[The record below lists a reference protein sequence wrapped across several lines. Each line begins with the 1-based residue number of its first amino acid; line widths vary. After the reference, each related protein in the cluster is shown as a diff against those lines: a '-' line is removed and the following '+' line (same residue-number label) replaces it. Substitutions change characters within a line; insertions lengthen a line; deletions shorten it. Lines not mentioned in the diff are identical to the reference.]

1 MTMVNQM
8 RTKLAS
14 VLLISILAL
23 GSFMTA
29 VALMAGNASAASL
42 SGTWES
48 RVSGS
53 GYTQTYMGPSGSTVT
68 DHFDVTLV
76 LTQSGTSVTGTL
88 RSDQTGG
95 VKTFSVDGTF
105 DGTTFLMTA
114 HYGWD
119 GVNMLN
125 PVYTLTVSGDH
136 MTGSGSYLNV
146 GVTIHGTFDLTTSGG
161 LGGLTLAGGTAPVVS
176 GIAIAIA
183 IVAIVIASTPVRS
196 GFRPQVMS
204 APSPQ
209 YPYQPSV
216 QTTTDNGLPIGPPE
230 AGTPV
235 GGAGLQY
242 ATPAPVGKPFP
253 PRDHFTRVSQN
264 PPRCPIHND
273 VALSPHFASAG
284 DAGSWFCPRCNGYP
298 WGKN

>member
-1 MTMVNQM
+1 M
-8 RTKLAS
+8 RTKSAS
-14 VLLISILAL
+14 ALLISILVL

-68 DHFDVTLV
+68 DHIDVKLV

-95 VKTFSVDGTF
+95 VKTFDVDGTF

-146 GVTIHGTFDLTTSGG
+146 GVTIHGMFDLTKSGG
-161 LGGLTLAGGTAPVVS
+161 FGGLTVAGGMAPAVS
-176 GIAIAIA
+176 GVAIAIA

-216 QTTTDNGLPIGPPE
+216 QTTTDNGSPIGPPE

-242 ATPAPVGKPFP
+242 ATPAPVGKPFA
-253 PRDHFTRVSQN
+253 PRDHFTKVSQN

-273 VALSPHFASAG
+273 IALSPHITSAE

>member
-1 MTMVNQM
+1 M

-23 GSFMTA
+23 GSFMA
-29 VALMAGNASAASL
+29 AIALMAGNASAASV
-42 SGTWES
+42 SGTWTS

-119 GVNMLN
+119 GYEMINA
-125 PVYTLTVSGDH
+125 VYTLTVSGDR

-273 VALSPHFASAG
+273 IALSPHFTSAE
-284 DAGSWFCPRCNGYP
+284 DSGSWFCPRCNGYP

>member
-1 MTMVNQM
+1 MVKQM

-53 GYTQTYMGPSGSTVT
+53 GYIQTYMGPSGNTIT
-68 DHFDVTLV
+68 DHIDVKLI

-88 RSDQTGG
+88 RSDLTGG
-95 VKTFSVDGTF
+95 AKTFNVDGTF

-125 PVYTLTVSGDH
+125 PVYTLTVSGDR

-146 GVTIHGTFDLTTSGG
+146 GVTIHGMFDLTKSGG
-161 LGGLTLAGGTAPVVS
+161 FGGLTVAGGMAPVVS
-176 GIAIAIA
+176 GIVIAIA

-273 VALSPHFASAG
+273 IALSPHFASAE

>member
-1 MTMVNQM
+1 MVNRM

-14 VLLISILAL
+14 VLLISVLAL

-53 GYTQTYMGPSGSTVT
+53 GYIQTYMGPSGNTIT
-68 DHFDVTLV
+68 DHIDVKLI

-88 RSDQTGG
+88 RSDLTGG
-95 VKTFSVDGTF
+95 AKTFNVDGTF

-125 PVYTLTVSGDH
+125 PVYTLTVSGDR

-146 GVTIHGTFDLTTSGG
+146 GVTIHGVFDLTKSGG
-161 LGGLTLAGGTAPVVS
+161 FGGLTVAGGMAPVVS

-242 ATPAPVGKPFP
+242 ATPAPAGKPFP
-253 PRDHFTRVSQN
+253 PRDHFTTVSQN
-264 PPRCPIHND
+264 PPRCPMHND
-273 VALSPHFASAG
+273 IALSPHFASAE

>member
-53 GYTQTYMGPSGSTVT
+53 GYIQTYMGPSGNTVT
-68 DHFDVTLV
+68 DHIDVKLI

-88 RSDQTGG
+88 RSDLTGG
-95 VKTFSVDGTF
+95 AKTFNVDGTF

-125 PVYTLTVSGDH
+125 PVYTLTVSGDR
-136 MTGSGSYLNV
+136 MTGSGAYLNV
-146 GVTIHGTFDLTTSGG
+146 GVTIHGTFDLTKSGG
-161 LGGLTLAGGTAPVVS
+161 FGGLTVAGGMAPVVS

-273 VALSPHFASAG
+273 IALSPHFASAE